1 MNKKQ
6 RTEQYEIGGT
16 VYIVIAEES
25 ENAMGTQSDIINGL
39 LRRHSDEI
47 NSTNLLFATNGGK
60 KNVRNANG

>member
-16 VYIVIAEES
+16 VYTVIAEES
-25 ENAMGTQSDIINGL
+25 ENARGTQSDIINSL
-39 LRRHSDEI
+39 LKRHFDEI

-60 KNVRNANG
+60 KEC